1 MKRLYFI
8 VTPLSL
14 INAIEYREKH
24 ATSGIQNILYIC
36 TSYPPT
42 IQQLASLTKP
52 SDWDSI
58 EYLAPNANDA
68 LGWIKTRLKLARVVR
83 SACPEDEVLFGHLFN
98 ILVRYLA
105 CRFVDLGHN
114 IIYADDGLAT
124 FAHWEE
130 LSTTGKLEPNHSG
143 WFSRSL
149 VRQKLMFPSFPIPA
163 HSIKLFSFYELPL
176 SGKYPVEKEKNNLTY
191 LASGMSCKSTKM
203 EFWFVGQ
210 PLVKLGILSHNSYCE
225 YVDEAMA
232 SHRNKGRVTKYI
244 PHRSEDIDSLPDF
257 WNVTS
262 LGQPLEYALI
272 NYRYIPEV
280 IGGFYSSALVN
291 LAHMFSNNL
300 TVEFWYSHSLEVSDN
315 QKIVW
320 RYIRR
325 ISEPSDGGSANTR
338 LLDCT
343 THPCGLKASRPR

>member
-14 INAIEYREKH
+14 INAIEYRERH
-24 ATSGIQNILYIC
+24 TSSGIQNILYIC
-36 TSYPPT
+36 TSYFPT
-42 IQQLASLTKP
+42 TQQLASLIKP

-58 EYLAPNANDA
+58 EYLAPEANDG
-68 LGWIKTRLKLARVVR
+68 LGWIKTKLKVARVVR
-83 SACPEDEVLFGHLFN
+83 SACPEDEVFFGHLFN
-98 ILVRYLA
+98 IFVRYLA
-105 CRFVDLGHN
+105 CRFVDIGYK
-114 IIYADDGLAT
+114 IVYADDGLAT
-124 FAHWEE
+124 LAHWEE

-143 WFSRSL
+143 QSIHSV

-163 HSIKLFSFYELPL
+163 RSIKFFSFYELPPGRNY
-176 SGKYPVEKEKNNLTY
+176 SVEKEKNNFTY
-191 LASGMSCKSTKM
+191 LASGMRGKPTKM

-210 PLVKLGILSHNSYCE
+210 PLVKLGILSHDSYCQ

-244 PHRSEDIDSLPDF
+244 PHRSEDIGSLPVC

-272 NYRYIPEV
+272 NYRYMPEV

-291 LAHMFSNNL
+291 LAHIFSNNL
-300 TVEFWYSHSLEVSDN
+300 SVEFWYSHSLEVSDK

-325 ISEPSDGGSANTR
+325 ISEFSDVNRVNTR
-338 LLDCT
+338 WLSCPYDAG
-343 THPCGLKASRPR
+343 GL